1 MQSIDDLVQN
11 YIPGYAYIFQLI
23 EDQDKLKTC
32 MNMLYDTYD
41 RDTVGDRF
49 KRLATK
55 MGLKQIYGNNW
66 TQIYRYTHI
75 QHAPHEVLFRVRLPP
90 RIYEG
95 KRAYERVLHLY
106 LKMRTRDDVFQRI
119 QEMID
124 TCPRDQWVNLCQ
136 RFLQYYSRF
145 ERKLDDIS
153 TDVLIERL
161 LASTSIQLHQDLQ

>member
-11 YIPGYAYIFQLI
+11 YIPRYANIFQLVK
-23 EDQDKLKTC
+23 DQDKLKTC
-32 MNMLYDTYD
+32 MELLYNTYD
-41 RDTVGDRF
+41 RDTLGDRF

-55 MGLKQIYGNNW
+55 MGLKQVYGDEWKNIYV
-66 TQIYRYTHI
+66 YTHI
-75 QHAPHEVLFRVRLPP
+75 HYAPHEVLFRVRLPP
-90 RIYEG
+90 RMYNH
-95 KRAYERVLHLY
+95 KVAYERVLHLY

-124 TCPRDQWVNLCQ
+124 TCPPDQWVNLCQ

-153 TDVLIERL
+153 TGVLINGL

>member
-11 YIPGYAYIFQLI
+11 YIPRYANIFQLI

-41 RDTVGDRF
+41 RDTLGDRF

-55 MGLKQIYGNNW
+55 MGLKQVYGDEWKNIYV
-66 TQIYRYTHI
+66 YTHI
-75 QHAPHEVLFRVRLPP
+75 HYAPHEVLFRVRLPP
-90 RIYEG
+90 HMYKHRI
-95 KRAYERVLHLY
+95 AYERVLHLY

-119 QEMID
+119 QDMIHL
-124 TCPRDQWVNLCQ
+124 CPPDQWVNFCQ

-145 ERKLDDIS
+145 EQELTDIP
-153 TDVLIERL
+153 TDVLIQRL
-161 LASTSIQLHQDLQ
+161 LSSTSTQLSS